1 MADTQELIRAISR
14 SGSYLDGGAS
24 HVLQE
29 AAVPLLEPTLVKA
42 EMKAL
47 QQHFV
52 KKRDFVV
59 KRYSPCVSLIEL
71 CSFRLNEIGLKV
83 EAPDATFYI
92 WVDCISLR

>member
-1 MADTQELIRAISR
+1 LAR

-29 AAVPLLEPTLVKA
+29 AALPLLEPTLVRA

-47 QQHFV
+47 QEHFV

-59 KRYSPCVSLIEL
+59 EKY
-71 CSFRLNEIGLKV
+71 
-83 EAPDATFYI
+83 DAF
-92 WVDCISLR
+92 

>member
-1 MADTQELIRAISR
+1 LYNTNEQELIKALART
-14 SGSYLDGGAS
+14 GSYLDGGAS

-29 AAVPLLEPTLVKA
+29 AAIPLLEPNLVKA

-59 KRYSPCVSLIEL
+59 ER
-71 CSFRLNEIGLKV
+71 
-83 EAPDATFYI
+83 
-92 WVDCISLR
+92 

>member
-1 MADTQELIRAISR
+1 MNGPNNQDLIQALSRA
-14 SGSYLDGGAS
+14 GSYLDGGAS

-29 AAVPLLEPTLVKA
+29 AALPLLEPELVRS

-59 KRYSPCVSLIEL
+59 QSYGLV
-71 CSFRLNEIGLKV
+71 RLDI
-83 EAPDATFYI
+83 
-92 WVDCISLR
+92 

>member
-1 MADTQELIRAISR
+1 VLILEELIGALSR

-24 HVLQE
+24 HPLQD
-29 AAVPLLEPTLVKA
+29 AAVPLLEPSLVKA

-59 KRYSPCVSLIEL
+59 TKYLH
-71 CSFRLNEIGLKV
+71 
-83 EAPDATFYI
+83 
-92 WVDCISLR
+92 